1 VNVAPE
7 ILTGGYDG
15 YDGDNVYDKQVVMWS
30 VGAMMYMLYW
40 PRHTP
45 SLEYRDLGVIRELT
59 NRLAPTMST

>member
-1 VNVAPE
+1 
-7 ILTGGYDG
+7 
-15 YDGDNVYDKQVVMWS
+15 MWS

-59 NRLAPTMST
+59 NRLANNVHMTRQAERLSALPRR